1 MSGEWRKMRRKEEG
15 VAGYGVFIEG
25 ESGGSPLIDWW
36 RWVSGLGK
44 RYLTQAEF
52 ICGIG
57 KGQRR
62 RGFPRWSEVEREGS
76 WTYMH
81 AHIAWTWPA
90 PIFFLSCKNESSK
103 GSFHHAC

>member
-1 MSGEWRKMRRKEEG
+1 

-25 ESGGSPLIDWW
+25 ESGDSPLIDWW
-36 RWVSGLGK
+36 RWVAGLGK

-62 RGFPRWSEVEREGS
+62 RGFPRWSNYVREREMERHDACVPWHGQPHIFG
-76 WTYMH
+76 H
-81 AHIAWTWPA
+81 AHVINKRA
-90 PIFFLSCKNESSK
+90 FLHMHDTQ
-103 GSFHHAC
+103 G